1 MMNSY
6 VDCYMQNGR
15 FFFEDENDVVEVS
28 EWVDVHTLVW
38 DEYQGYIL
46 PDGCNLRDIVVD

>member
-6 VDCYMQNGR
+6 VDCYTQNGR

-46 PDGCNLRDIVVD
+46 PDGRHLRDIVVD

>member
-6 VDCYMQNGR
+6 VDCYTQNGR

-28 EWVDVHTLVW
+28 EWVDVRTLVW

-46 PDGCNLRDIVVD
+46 PDGRNLRDIVVD

>member
-6 VDCYMQNGR
+6 VDCYTQNGR

-38 DEYQGYIL
+38 DEYQGSIL
-46 PDGCNLRDIVVD
+46 PDGRNLRDIVVD

>member
-6 VDCYMQNGR
+6 VDCYTQNGR

-46 PDGCNLRDIVVD
+46 ADGRNLRDIVID

>member
-1 MMNSY
+1 MLLT

-46 PDGCNLRDIVVD
+46 PDGRNLRDIVVD

>member
-6 VDCYMQNGR
+6 VDCYTQNGR

-46 PDGCNLRDIVVD
+46 ADGRNLRDIVVD

>member
-6 VDCYMQNGR
+6 VDCYTQNGR

-46 PDGCNLRDIVVD
+46 PDGRNLRDIVID

>member
-1 MMNSY
+1 MMNSH
-6 VDCYMQNGR
+6 VDCYTQNGR

-46 PDGCNLRDIVVD
+46 PDGRNLRDIVVD